1 MKRTLQIS
9 TLLLGTALAVSPAL
23 AFCQQPYP
31 GEDHT
36 AKQDAKRAGQE
47 TKDAAKDS
55 GRAVKHGTQKAYHS
69 TKRHTKRAAHRT
81 KNAVKGA
88 AEGAKEGAHNPYPQ
102 Q

>member
-1 MKRTLQIS
+1 MKRTLELS
-9 TLLLGTALAVSPAL
+9 TLLLGMALAISPKL
-23 AFCQQPYP
+23 AFSQQPYP

-55 GRAVKHGTQKAYHS
+55 GRAVKHGAEKAYHS

-81 KNAVKGA
+81 KNAVKGGV
-88 AEGAKEGAHNPYPQ
+88 EGAKEGSHDPYPR
-102 Q
+102 